1 MTRADELAAG
11 LAAVELRLVAAC
23 AAAGR
28 PRADVLLV
36 AVTKTRPAS
45 DIAVLAE
52 LGVTDVGEN
61 RDQEA
66 AGKAAALPQLRWHF
80 VGGLQTNKAASVASY
95 AEVVHSVDRPALVTA
110 LAKGAVR
117 AGREVAVLLQVSL
130 DGDPSREGAP
140 VAEVPALAAAAAV
153 APGLRLAGVMAVAPV
168 EADPARAFAVLAQV
182 SATLRADHPG
192 AVEVSAGMSGDLEQ
206 AIAAGATMVRVGTAL
221 LGVRAPL
228 LR

>member
-28 PRADVLLV
+28 SRADVLLV

-117 AGREVAVLLQVSL
+117 AGREVAVLLQISL

-140 VAEVPALAAAAAV
+140 VAEVPALAAAAAA

>member
-168 EADPARAFAVLAQV
+168 EADPARAFAVLSQV
-182 SATLRADHPG
+182 SATLRTDHPG